1 MIRHYSLACQRQ
13 IGDVEKSGISGILF
27 IMMVFDDYSNWVEVD
42 LSAIESNVRLITKEK
57 EQKVM
62 AVVKANAYGHGS
74 LKVAK
79 TALKAGAE
87 WLAVARAEEAME
99 LRESGIKQP
108 VLVLGFVPLNWVKL
122 LILSGV
128 SMVAWDIKQIENIAA
143 IAEDI
148 NVAAKIHIKVDT
160 GMSRIGVQEADV
172 VKLVRTL
179 KDRSSLIF
187 EGVLTHYACADN
199 YNKDKTI
206 DQINIFEDV
215 LLELAEN
222 DSLPN
227 IIHASNSAAT
237 LFGYKPAW
245 DMVRLGIAMYG
256 LDPSDRCSFAKELE
270 PALSWK
276 SYLIQVK
283 EVPAGT
289 GVSYGHDYVTKD
301 TQIVGTVSAGYAD
314 GYRRHS
320 NNEVLVGGKRVPV
333 VGRVCM
339 DYFMV
344 NLDSVSNA
352 SVGDEVVM
360 LGRQGSERITAEE
373 LAITWNTIN
382 YEVLC
387 GISARVIRKYV

>member
-1 MIRHYSLACQRQ
+1 
-13 IGDVEKSGISGILF
+13 
-27 IMMVFDDYSNWVEVD
+27 MMLFDDYSNWVEVD

-187 EGVLTHYACADN
+187 EGVL
-199 YNKDKTI
+199 
-206 DQINIFEDV
+206 
-215 LLELAEN
+215 
-222 DSLPN
+222 
-227 IIHASNSAAT
+227 
-237 LFGYKPAW
+237 
-245 DMVRLGIAMYG
+245 
-256 LDPSDRCSFAKELE
+256 
-270 PALSWK
+270 
-276 SYLIQVK
+276 
-283 EVPAGT
+283 
-289 GVSYGHDYVTKD
+289 
-301 TQIVGTVSAGYAD
+301 
-314 GYRRHS
+314 
-320 NNEVLVGGKRVPV
+320 
-333 VGRVCM
+333 
-339 DYFMV
+339 
-344 NLDSVSNA
+344 
-352 SVGDEVVM
+352 
-360 LGRQGSERITAEE
+360 
-373 LAITWNTIN
+373 
-382 YEVLC
+382 
-387 GISARVIRKYV
+387 